1 MADTA
6 AAITLPAPM
15 EGRRNTLKSRV
26 VETAP
31 KTGASAEISPI
42 KKAARLPPDVP
53 KAANIKHTAN
63 TAVEIIPTIRL
74 KLYRVFW

>member
-31 KTGASAEISPI
+31 KPVPVRKSA
-42 KKAARLPPDVP
+42 R
-53 KAANIKHTAN
+53 
-63 TAVEIIPTIRL
+63 
-74 KLYRVFW
+74 